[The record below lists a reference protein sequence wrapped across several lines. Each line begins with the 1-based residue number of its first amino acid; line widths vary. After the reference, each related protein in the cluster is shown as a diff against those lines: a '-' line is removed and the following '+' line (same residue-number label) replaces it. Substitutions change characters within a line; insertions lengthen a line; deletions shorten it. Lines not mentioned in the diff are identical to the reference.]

1 MCLAADVPGH
11 MRSGQAD
18 VAAGGRRTDLSCP
31 QSLDAMKDVLPNNNT
46 AAMARLVPLL
56 FVQKCHG
63 RVGTAHVT
71 DKRGG

>member
-1 MCLAADVPGH
+1 

-18 VAAGGRRTDLSCP
+18 VAAAGRRIKLSCP
-31 QSLDAMKDVLPNNNT
+31 QSLDAVKDVLPNNNT

-56 FVQKCHG
+56 FVKKCHG
-63 RVGTAHVT
+63 RAETAHVT